1 MATTF
6 DTTDRQQRDEGMPSI
21 QGDEGMRSMKEE
33 GKLTTEIEERTGR
46 VPSGAYLT
54 LAVASMVVSAGF
66 MISGRKQVANFIGQ
80 WAPTL
85 LVIGVYNKLV
95 KLEHELYGRPG
106 YR

>member
-6 DTTDRQQRDEGMPSI
+6 ETTNRQQSDEGMPSI
-21 QGDEGMRSMKEE
+21 QKEE
-33 GKLTTEIEERTGR
+33 GKLTTQIEERTGR

-66 MISGRKQVANFIGQ
+66 MIAGRKQVANFIGQ

-95 KLEHELYGRPG
+95 KLEHELYGSPG